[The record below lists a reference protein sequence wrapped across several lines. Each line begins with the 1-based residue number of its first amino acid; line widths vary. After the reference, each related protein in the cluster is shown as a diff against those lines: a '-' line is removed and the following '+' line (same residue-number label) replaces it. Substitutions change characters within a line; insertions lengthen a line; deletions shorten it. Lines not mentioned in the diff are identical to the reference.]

1 MKTTIF
7 VEAGKVEAREAPKPV
22 IKADDDV
29 ILRVVRACVC
39 GSDLW
44 SYRGQDGK
52 SNNSENTGHEAIGI
66 VEEAGPAVTSVKP
79 GGFRDC
85 TVHPRLRALCCMPC
99 RFRC

>member
-7 VEAGKVEAREAPKPV
+7 VEAGKVETREAPKPV

-44 SYRGQDGK
+44 SYRG
-52 SNNSENTGHEAIGI
+52 
-66 VEEAGPAVTSVKP
+66 
-79 GGFRDC
+79 
-85 TVHPRLRALCCMPC
+85 
-99 RFRC
+99 

>member
-7 VEAGKVEAREAPKPV
+7 VEAGKVETREAPKPV

-52 SNNSENTGHEAIGI
+52 SNIPRIRAMKR
-66 VEEAGPAVTSVKP
+66 SVLLKKP
-79 GGFRDC
+79 
-85 TVHPRLRALCCMPC
+85 VLLLR
-99 RFRC
+99 R

>member
-52 SNNSENTGHEAIGI
+52 TITPRIQAMKR
-66 VEEAGPAVTSVKP
+66 SVLLKKP
-79 GGFRDC
+79 
-85 TVHPRLRALCCMPC
+85 VLLLR
-99 RFRC
+99 R